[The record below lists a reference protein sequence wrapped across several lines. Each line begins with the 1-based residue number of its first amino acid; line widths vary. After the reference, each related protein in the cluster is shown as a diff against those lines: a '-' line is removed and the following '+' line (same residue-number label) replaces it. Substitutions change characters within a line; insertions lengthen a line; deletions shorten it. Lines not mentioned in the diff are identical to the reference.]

1 MKKIFNFFESR
12 SLSRYIKRK
21 QLIESKRE
29 KEAKFDFDRNRIL
42 QLLLQDKTT
51 EESIKLFDVV
61 NKLYFD
67 TMKKRGFLLG
77 IEKSI
82 IETNLKKHNKI

>member
-1 MKKIFNFFESR
+1 MKKLINFFESR

-61 NKLYFD
+61 SKLYFD
-67 TMKKRGFLLG
+67 TMRKRAFLLK
-77 IEKSI
+77 IENAT

>member
-1 MKKIFNFFESR
+1 MRKLINFFESR

-21 QLIESKRE
+21 QLIEIKRE

-61 NKLYFD
+61 SKLYFD
-67 TMKKRGFLLG
+67 TMRKRAFLLK
-77 IEKSI
+77 IESAI